1 MVADET
7 PEEPQSFSAF
17 KVVEVVD
24 VIVPL
29 PLVHAEVHLSESEP
43 PYRSLEFPIGLAEGA
58 ALVHARE
65 RSRGQRPSTHE
76 LLAELLVRSG
86 VEVIALRI
94 TAREGGIL
102 LAEIDT
108 MGPRGREV
116 VACRP
121 SDGLVVCLRQ
131 MVQAPILVAEELFE
145 VDE

>member
-1 MVADET
+1 MAEET
-7 PEEPQSFSAF
+7 PTQEEVFQAF

-43 PYRSLEFPIGLAEGA
+43 PYRSLVFPIGLAEGA

-65 RSRGQRPSTHE
+65 HSRGRRPSTHE
-76 LLAELLVRSG
+76 LLSELLVRSG
-86 VEVIALRI
+86 VDVIALRV
-94 TAREGGIL
+94 TGRDAGVL
-102 LAEIDT
+102 LAELDT

-116 VACRP
+116 VSCRP

-131 MVQAPILVAEELFE
+131 LVQAPILVAEELF
-145 VDE
+145 DQDA